1 MKLYIFNPDTDLAL
15 ANGKGNYTPTDGVR
29 QMISDL
35 SLLPVWYAQPGSY
48 VVADGKYGE
57 TFLEEMTQLFGLDV
71 KLFSWADMTSLFKQ
85 APASGQPVGP
95 DSKTAMYVK
104 MPVGPVE
111 VQPWGWNTSFRNML
125 IRAGIN
131 SQYLP
136 TDAQLE
142 QRRHLS
148 QRGVVRQ
155 VLRQFVA
162 PANCCTSNNLTDGG
176 IVGISRN
183 VDTTDECAA
192 FFHQYQSDGG
202 VVFKEP
208 WSSSGKGLLWCRES
222 FNDRDKNW
230 CQRVIDTQGYVTASP
245 IYNKVQDFAMEF
257 FVGDEPNHEVSFLGY
272 SLFTTDQKGFYK
284 GNALMSNAEIE
295 KVLTQYVSKALLDET
310 LAAIGS
316 FLLKEGYKGCVGV
329 DMMICQ
335 EPQGMCIHPCVEINY
350 RHTMGY
356 VARVITDRF
365 LAEGVKG
372 KFMIQHFRT
381 HEQLT
386 TFVDESKSNF
396 PLNIKQGK
404 FFSGFLPLVPITPHS
419 LNIAYIVSS

>member
-35 SLLPVWYAQPGSY
+35 SLLPVWYAQPDSY
-48 VVADGKYGE
+48 VVADSMYGD

-71 KLFSWADMTSLFKQ
+71 RLLSWADSTSLFKQ
-85 APASGQPVGP
+85 APASVQPVGP
-95 DSKTAMYVK
+95 DSKTAIYVK
-104 MPVGPVE
+104 MPVAHVE

-131 SQYLP
+131 SQNLP
-136 TDAQLE
+136 TDAQLDAH
-142 QRRHLS
+142 RFLS
-148 QRGVVRQ
+148 QRGLVQ
-155 VLRQFVA
+155 SVLLQFQGQ
-162 PANCCTSNNLTDGG
+162 PGFC
-176 IVGISRN
+176 GISYN
-183 VDTTDECAA
+183 VERITDCEK
-192 FFHQYQSDGG
+192 FYDNLKDKSG

-230 CQRVIDTQGYVTASP
+230 CKRVIDTQGYVTISP

-257 FVGDEPNHEVSFLGY
+257 FVGDEPNHAVSFLGY

-284 GNALMSNAEIE
+284 GNALMSNAEIVKE
-295 KVLTQYVSKALLDET
+295 LTQYVSKALLDET
-310 LAAIGS
+310 LVAISS
-316 FLLKEGYKGCVGV
+316 FLAENGYNGFVGV

-372 KFMIQHFRT
+372 KFMIQHFHT

-404 FFSGFLPLVPITPHS
+404 FFSGFFPLVPITPHS
-419 LNIAYIVSS
+419 QNLAYIVSS

>member
-48 VVADGKYGE
+48 VVADSMYGD

-71 KLFSWADMTSLFKQ
+71 RLLSWADSTSLFKQ
-85 APASGQPVGP
+85 APASVQPVGP

-136 TDAQLE
+136 TDAQLDAH
-142 QRRHLS
+142 RFLS
-148 QRGVVRQ
+148 QRGLVQ
-155 VLRQFVA
+155 SVLLQFQGQ
-162 PANCCTSNNLTDGG
+162 PGFC
-176 IVGISRN
+176 GISYN
-183 VDTTDECAA
+183 VERITDCEK
-192 FFHQYQSDGG
+192 FYDNLKDKSG

-230 CQRVIDTQGYVTASP
+230 CQRVIDTQG
-245 IYNKVQDFAMEF
+245 
-257 FVGDEPNHEVSFLGY
+257 
-272 SLFTTDQKGFYK
+272 
-284 GNALMSNAEIE
+284 
-295 KVLTQYVSKALLDET
+295 
-310 LAAIGS
+310 
-316 FLLKEGYKGCVGV
+316 
-329 DMMICQ
+329 
-335 EPQGMCIHPCVEINY
+335 
-350 RHTMGY
+350 
-356 VARVITDRF
+356 
-365 LAEGVKG
+365 
-372 KFMIQHFRT
+372 
-381 HEQLT
+381 
-386 TFVDESKSNF
+386 
-396 PLNIKQGK
+396 
-404 FFSGFLPLVPITPHS
+404 
-419 LNIAYIVSS
+419 